1 MLLITFSGVKIC
13 CRSMKMLIKVFLK
26 MFASG
31 GRGLAAQCERSL
43 TPPLLP
49 PQLSPYAAHRY
60 KKHPPH
66 NVLPSLQENQV
77 HKGQSTPR
85 TPLSSDS
92 SSPTRSSAHTRAP
105 STAMVRLPL
114 ACPHVADSQADKR
127 GPRRLHA
134 SSHR

>member
-1 MLLITFSGVKIC
+1 
-13 CRSMKMLIKVFLK
+13 MLIKVFLK

-31 GRGLAAQCERSL
+31 GRGLAAQCERSS
-43 TPPLLP
+43 TPPP
-49 PQLSPYAAHRY
+49 PTTLLSPYAAHRF
-60 KKHPPH
+60 KKHLPH
-66 NVLPSLQENQV
+66 NVLPSLQGNQV

-85 TPLSSDS
+85 TPLSGDS
-92 SSPTRSSAHTRAP
+92 SSLTRLSARTRAP

-134 SSHR
+134 SSH